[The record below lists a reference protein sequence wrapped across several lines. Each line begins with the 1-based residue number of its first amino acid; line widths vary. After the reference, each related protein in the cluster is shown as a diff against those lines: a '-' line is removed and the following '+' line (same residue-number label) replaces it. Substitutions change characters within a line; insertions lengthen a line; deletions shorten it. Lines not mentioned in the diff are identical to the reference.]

1 VSTDG
6 KTTFS
11 INEPSSTDTTFA
23 FTQSAQGA
31 DASITVD
38 GVPAQYSS
46 NTVKGAISGVTL
58 SLLGAA
64 PGSQIGLTVASDASA
79 VSTAINQFVTD
90 YNTALGL
97 VNSQFKVSTTTDS
110 SGNTTT
116 SQGVLG
122 SDSTLVSLQGT
133 LERAMS
139 YVATPA
145 DGTSTSVSTLRDLGI
160 KVADDGTLSVDSS
173 TLNNA
178 LATNP
183 SDVQNFFEGAAL
195 NGFANSVYSALNSY
209 TNPAN
214 GAFTVDLKGIAS
226 TNSSLTSQINDFE
239 SSYIASQQTILTA
252 EYTEAETALQG
263 LSTKMAQ
270 INALLGLT
278 SSGNNNG

>member
-1 VSTDG
+1 
-6 KTTFS
+6 
-11 INEPSSTDTTFA
+11 
-23 FTQSAQGA
+23 
-31 DASITVD
+31 
-38 GVPAQYSS
+38 
-46 NTVKGAISGVTL
+46 
-58 SLLGAA
+58 
-64 PGSQIGLTVASDASA
+64 
-79 VSTAINQFVTD
+79 
-90 YNTALGL
+90 
-97 VNSQFKVSTTTDS
+97 
-110 SGNTTT
+110 
-116 SQGVLG
+116 
-122 SDSTLVSLQGT
+122 
-133 LERAMS
+133 MS